1 MNTSL
6 SPALSVEGL
15 TFAYPS
21 GRTVFND
28 FSFNAGQ
35 GEFVVLLGPS
45 GCGKSTLL
53 NLLSGFSKPDR
64 GSLSVLGI
72 RAEPECEDLGYV
84 FQQPHLFGW
93 LTALDNVAFG
103 LKMLGRGDKKQ
114 RSELAFEYLSK
125 VGLAHASSLLPHQMS
140 GGMQQRVSLAR
151 ALALQPRV
159 LLMDEPFAAL
169 DAITRAAM
177 NELTQSLWSE
187 LGQTT
192 VFITHDIEEAVF
204 LADRVIV
211 LNLAPGGIHSEL
223 EIALSRPRN
232 NQQTRSQPEFQH
244 YRHQLLQRINSV
256 MQHSLPTRGIQK

>member
-1 MNTSL
+1 ML
-6 SPALSVEGL
+6 
-15 TFAYPS
+15 
-21 GRTVFND
+21 GR
-28 FSFNAGQ
+28 
-35 GEFVVLLGPS
+35 S

-53 NLLSGFSKPDR
+53 NLLSGLSKPDR
-64 GSLSVLGI
+64 GRISVLGI
-72 RAEPECEDLGYV
+72 RAETECEGLEYV
-84 FQQPHLFGW
+84 FKQPRLFGW

-223 EIALSRPRN
+223 DIALSRPRN